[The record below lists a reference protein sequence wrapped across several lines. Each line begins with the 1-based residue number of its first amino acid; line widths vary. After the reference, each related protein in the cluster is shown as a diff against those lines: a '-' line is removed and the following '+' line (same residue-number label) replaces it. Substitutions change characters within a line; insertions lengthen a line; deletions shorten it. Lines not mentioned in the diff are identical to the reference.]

1 LLTFENGIVG
11 LLPKLGFWH
20 LGELYKPGAKVMREH
35 FIFIENTFYVQRTRD
50 MICGVHA
57 GSTDSKD
64 RACSGHIISIKDTF
78 YVQRNAKKKKER
90 APTISYPCLE
100 TLKSQSQF

>member
-1 LLTFENGIVG
+1 MG

-78 YVQRNAKKKKER
+78 YVQRNAKKKREG
-90 APTISYPCLE
+90 THNLISMPGNSQ
-100 TLKSQSQF
+100 KSVSILNGMCSL